1 LQFLCEGNVGHVKLN
16 LLRTNRFM
24 YLRRLSECPKIA
36 SIVRTCT
43 VWSAAIVTIKSAK
56 FGGHRGDAWHLA
68 VASFQKSVSA
78 KESQG
83 SN

>member
-1 LQFLCEGNVGHVKLN
+1 MKKSDLILAILDME
-16 LLRTNRFM
+16 
-24 YLRRLSECPKIA
+24 S
-36 SIVRTCT
+36 
-43 VWSAAIVTIKSAK
+43 AIVTIKSAT

-68 VASFQKSVSA
+68 VATFQKSVSA

>member
-1 LQFLCEGNVGHVKLN
+1 MKKIGFDAGNLD
-16 LLRTNRFM
+16 M
-24 YLRRLSECPKIA
+24 ES
-36 SIVRTCT
+36 
-43 VWSAAIVTIKSAK
+43 AIVTIKSAS

-68 VASFQKSVSA
+68 VATFQKSVSA